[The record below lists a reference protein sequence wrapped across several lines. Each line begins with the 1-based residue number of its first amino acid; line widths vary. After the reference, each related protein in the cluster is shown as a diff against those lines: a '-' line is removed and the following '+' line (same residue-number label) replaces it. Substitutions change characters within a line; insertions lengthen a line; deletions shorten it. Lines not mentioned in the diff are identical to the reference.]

1 MNTLP
6 EQTIYIISG
15 PCGVGK
21 STLAKELANHLE
33 KSALVHGDHFLEMY
47 GEGSEPPWEER
58 LNIMWKNI
66 VFTTQTLIQHGF
78 NVIIDIVVEDELE
91 WFCQQFSSS
100 NVKVKYIVLR
110 ADKERLIERIEKRG
124 DTYLIDRSLFLLNQL
139 ENTPG
144 NEKHLYDTSN
154 KQTHDIL
161 MDIINSSKFDLV
173 LS

>member
-1 MNTLP
+1 MNGNP

-33 KSALVHGDHFLEMY
+33 KSALVEGDHFLELY

-58 LNIMWKNI
+58 LNIMWENI
-66 VFTTQTLIQHGF
+66 ASTTNTLIQHDF

-91 WFCQQFSSS
+91 WFCKHFSHL
-100 NVKVKYIVLR
+100 NVKFKYIVLR
-110 ADKERLIERIEKRG
+110 ADKDLLIERIEKRG
-124 DTYLIDRSLFLLNQL
+124 DTYLIDRSLLLLNQL

-154 KQTHDIL
+154 KQPGDIL
-161 MDIINSSKFDLV
+161 KDIIQSSRFDLDI
-173 LS
+173 